1 MIRRQQGGLSYYQ
14 FASMV
19 DHSGIAHYVFTR
31 KGGSSHS
38 PFASLNVGHTV
49 GDEDRTVAT
58 NHSLIYQTANTGEEN
73 VVTAHQVHGSHVVA
87 VELAHHQI
95 YHETDALITD
105 VSGLMLMLR
114 FADCTPVMLYDP
126 AHKAVGLVHSGRMGT
141 LAQIVSHTVDRMSEE
156 YDSQPSELLAGIGP
170 SIGPCCYQVGPE
182 VVADVRTRLSGE
194 EESLVQQADGS
205 FHFDLWGTIRR
216 QLEIKGVQ
224 RIEAA
229 GICTACHVDEFF
241 SHRAERGRTGRF
253 AALIGLS
260 RSNTGGR
267 K

>member
-14 FASMV
+14 FANLA
-19 DHSGIAHYVFTR
+19 DHSGVVHYVFTR
-31 KGGSSHS
+31 KGGSSYP

-49 GDEDRTVAT
+49 GDEDRAVAT
-58 NHSLIYQTANTGEEN
+58 NHTLIYQTANTSEEN

-87 VELAHHQI
+87 VGQIHHQI
-95 YHETDALITD
+95 YGETDALVTN
-105 VSGLMLMLR
+105 VPSLMLMLR

-126 AHKAVGLVHSGRMGT
+126 VHEAVGLVHSGRMGT
-141 LAQIVSHTVDRMSEE
+141 LAHIVSHTVDRMSEE
-156 YDSQPSELLAGIGP
+156 YGSQPSELLAGIGP

-182 VVADVRTRLSGE
+182 VVADVRTRLSEAEG
-194 EESLVQQADGS
+194 SLVQQADGS

-216 QLEIKGVQ
+216 QLEIRGVQ
-224 RIEAA
+224 RIEMA
-229 GICTACHVDEFF
+229 GICTACHLDEFF

-267 K
+267 E

>member
-1 MIRRQQGGLSYYQ
+1 MIRRQESGLSYYH
-14 FASMV
+14 FANLAT
-19 DHSGIAHYVFTR
+19 HSSVVHYVFTR
-31 KGGSSHS
+31 KGGSSHP

-49 GDEDRTVAT
+49 GDEDRAVAR
-58 NHSLIYQTANTGEEN
+58 NHTLIYQAANTCEEN
-73 VVTAHQVHGSHVVA
+73 VVTAYQVHGSRVVA
-87 VELAHHQI
+87 VGQIHHQI
-95 YHETDALITD
+95 YRETDALVTN
-105 VSGLMLMLR
+105 VAGLMLMLR

-126 AHKAVGLVHSGRMGT
+126 MHEAVGLVHSGRMGT
-141 LAQIVSHTVDRMSEE
+141 LAQIVNHTVDCMSEE
-156 YDSQPSELLAGIGP
+156 YGSQPSKLLAGIGP

-182 VVADVRTRLSGE
+182 VVADVRAKFPEAEG
-194 EESLVQQADGS
+194 SLVKQTDGT

-224 RIEAA
+224 RIEVT

-260 RSNTGGR
+260 RSITGGR
-267 K
+267 V